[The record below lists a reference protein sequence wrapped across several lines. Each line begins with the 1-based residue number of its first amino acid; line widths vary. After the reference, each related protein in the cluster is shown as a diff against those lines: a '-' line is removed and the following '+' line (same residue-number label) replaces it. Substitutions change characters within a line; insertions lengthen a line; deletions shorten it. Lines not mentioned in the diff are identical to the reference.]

1 MKKNEVYRKLDET
14 LRLLS
19 QSEVRIGDVSARYI
33 DEDKREEAT
42 ELANECIPNKGELE
56 AMRIGIAAGIGITME
71 LLDGSIRATDAVS
84 LLRTLY
90 GTSLDLLVSQRMKD
104 KGADF
109 GVAMV
114 NDD

>member
-19 QSEVRIGDVSARYI
+19 QSEVRIGDVSARFI
-33 DEDKREEAT
+33 SEDKQEEAT
-42 ELANECIPNKGELE
+42 ELVNECIPNKGELE
-56 AMRIGIAAGIGITME
+56 AMRVGIAAGIGLSME
-71 LLDGSIRATDAVS
+71 LHDGSIRATDAVS
-84 LLRTLY
+84 LVRTLY
-90 GTSLDLLVSQRMKD
+90 STSLDLLISRRMED